1 MKKKELY
8 RHLVDAASRIGI
20 RVAEQNLRA
29 TGVNAKSGL
38 CQVKGEYVYI
48 MDKKLP
54 DSEKAG
60 LLAQCL
66 RNQSLDDIYI
76 IPAVRE
82 FIDNN
87 GGRP

>member
-20 RVAEQNLRA
+20 RVAEQNLKA

-38 CQVKGEYVYI
+38 CRVKGEHVYI

-54 DSEKAG
+54 DSEKAR
-60 LLAQCL
+60 LLARCL
-66 RNQSLDDIYI
+66 RNQPTDDIYI

-82 FIDNN
+82 FLDNN